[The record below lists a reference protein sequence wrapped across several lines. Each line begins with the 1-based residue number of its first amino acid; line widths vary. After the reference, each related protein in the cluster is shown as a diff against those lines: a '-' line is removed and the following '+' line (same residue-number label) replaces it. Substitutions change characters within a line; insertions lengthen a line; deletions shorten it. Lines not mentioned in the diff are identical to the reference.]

1 MLRVTFSEVILN
13 LKAKL
18 KVNSSKLKRKKA
30 KNKERDV
37 KYYRNRKT
45 DWIQY
50 KKKRFGKTERKELE
64 NQNEKVKQKQK
75 RKLWKNRQKER
86 QKYKAKN
93 VRRVVPRS
101 EFVVTKMTE

>member
-30 KNKERDV
+30 KNKERYV
-37 KYYRNRKT
+37 RNYRNRKT

-50 KKKRFGKTERKELE
+50 NKKSLKNRKKRVGKSERKSTAKTE
-64 NQNEKVKQKQK
+64 EKVVGT
-75 RKLWKNRQKER
+75 NRQTER

-93 VRRVVPRS
+93 VRRVVEAS
-101 EFVVTKMTE
+101 LLLQK